1 MIQIVEIIFTD
12 GGLDCIDD
20 VVDVRVTE
28 DEIIVVTGEAAY
40 EYNVWDVESWTISE
54 AEE

>member
-1 MIQIVEIIFTD
+1 MSQIVEIILTD

-20 VVDVRVTE
+20 VVEVRVTE
-28 DEIIVVTGEAAY
+28 DEIIVDAGEAVY
-40 EYNVWDVESWTISE
+40 EYNIWDVESWTISE